1 MKKVLKRSDYLN
13 LINDII
19 DTPYNSI
26 EDFLQSME
34 DEYLPNNQ
42 ALYDNL
48 YKDINYIL
56 AKYDKPGDGDLLIQ
70 NGDFVIERG
79 DIKLTGKQTTLHP
92 ASRWCWMKITA
103 RIAETKFHPSIE
115 AKYPSPFMFMQ
126 KMDTYIKELDIDDYS
141 PDYKK
146 ELDKIADKINRY
158 RDGKPSKKAL
168 SDIPLWLK
176 ITGIIVSIIGGILV
190 IATAF
195 FKPETKELL
204 NFIFHLKD
212 K

>member
-26 EDFLQSME
+26 DDFLQAME

-56 AKYDKPGDGDLLIQ
+56 AKYDKRGDGDLLIE

-79 DIKLTGKQTTLHP
+79 DFKLTGKQTTLHP

-103 RIAETKFHPSIE
+103 RIAETKFHPSIQ
-115 AKYPSPFMFMQ
+115 AKYPAPFMFMER
-126 KMDTYIKELDIDDYS
+126 MDTYIKELDIDDYS

-146 ELDKIADKINRY
+146 ELNKIADKLNRY
-158 RDGKPSKKAL
+158 RDGKTSHFNLKDVPV
-168 SDIPLWLK
+168 WLK
-176 ITGIIVSIIGGILV
+176 ITGAIITSLVGITTL
-190 IATAF
+190 ISF
-195 FKPETKELL
+195 IFKPEASSILDFL
-204 NFIFHLKD
+204 NSFF
-212 K
+212 